1 MGHTVP
7 LYVSSADFSAA
18 FWAAYAA
25 WIATEMWIFSRDR
38 RAARGKK
45 RDAGTLFVFLLVF
58 GPGVALAFTAAWIVP
73 DGHIPL
79 PPAPLF
85 WTGIALVWAG
95 VVFRLWAVLT
105 LGKFFR
111 VTVFVHDDH
120 RLVTA
125 GPYRWLRHPSY
136 TGALVTVIGVTL
148 AMGNWVSV
156 LIGVG
161 ALLIA
166 YAFRIPAEEKAL
178 GEQFGA
184 AFAEYRKGRSAL
196 IPFVW

>member
-7 LYVSSADFSAA
+7 LYASSTDFSAA
-18 FWAAYAA
+18 FWAGYAA
-25 WIATEMWIFSRDR
+25 WIAMEMWIMSRDR
-38 RAARGKK
+38 RAAAGKR

-58 GPGVALAFTAAWIVP
+58 GPGVALAFAAAWAVP
-73 DGHIPL
+73 DGRIPL
-79 PPAPLF
+79 APAPLF

-95 VVFRLWAVLT
+95 VALRLWAVLT

-184 AFAEYRKGRSAL
+184 AFAEYRKHRSAL
-196 IPFVW
+196 IPGVW